1 MDSHDVTWDDMNNT
15 VPEDDDMESM
25 SFGIDGRFLTLIW
38 FLFLSFFLV
47 VPFCASQRRRQL
59 CVRRIRERRWI
70 RDEGDE
76 WYQQA
81 ILRRQA
87 RRQQLDDEQRRFAT
101 SRTQEDEIREQFLTL
116 SMERYT
122 LVSL

>member
-1 MDSHDVTWDDMNNT
+1 MDLHDATWVDMNNM
-15 VPEDDDMESM
+15 VPEDDDMESFAL
-25 SFGIDGRFLTLIW
+25 SIDGRFWMLIW
-38 FLFLSFFLV
+38 IFFLFIFIV